1 MRTHDGV
8 LNGGFWLPAAFAEG
22 WRRGVPAPGRVAVAA
37 LLLFAGAGLTDA
49 EPETFV
55 VDAESSRVR
64 VHLGRAGLLRF
75 MGHEHEIAAPIAE
88 GRVEVEPAD
97 PSRSLVDLRWQA
109 ALLAI
114 VPGTEPEEDVP
125 TVEERMRGP
134 EVLDVTRHVGIRFWS
149 FEVLVEDADPAAG
162 RWRLRLRGGLE
173 LKGERRTVEIP
184 VEVRR
189 RGADLVAT
197 GEAKLRLRDL
207 GVEPPSVAGVVKVS
221 NDFRVTFEVRARR
234 TDPRSSPAET
244 VGYSAAPKANASAPN

>member
-1 MRTHDGV
+1 M
-8 LNGGFWLPAAFAEG
+8 
-22 WRRGVPAPGRVAVAA
+22 PAPRRVAVAA
-37 LLLFAGAGLTDA
+37 LLLFAGGGLTGA

-55 VDAESSRVR
+55 VDTESSRVC

-75 MGHEHEIAAPIAE
+75 MGHEHEIDAPIAE

-97 PSRSLVDLRWQA
+97 PTRSLVDLRWQA

-114 VPGTEPEEDVP
+114 VPGTEPEKDVP

-134 EVLDVTRHVGIRFWS
+134 EVLDVTQHVGIRFWS

-173 LKGERRTVEIP
+173 LKGDRHTVEIP

-234 TDPRSSPAET
+234 TDQRH
-244 VGYSAAPKANASAPN
+244 GW